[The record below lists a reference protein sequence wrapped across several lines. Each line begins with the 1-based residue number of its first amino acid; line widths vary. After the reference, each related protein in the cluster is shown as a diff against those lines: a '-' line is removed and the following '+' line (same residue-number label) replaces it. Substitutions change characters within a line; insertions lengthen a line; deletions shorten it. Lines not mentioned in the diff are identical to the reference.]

1 MSRLRILMVTAELAP
16 LAKAGGLGDMVAG
29 LAGALA
35 DGGHDVRIL
44 LPRYR
49 GLEASKRQES
59 TPTLVGGNQVSPVRV
74 NGTHPPYQLE
84 TLGGAASSPT
94 IYRLDC
100 PALFGDGGIYGGGD
114 GEARRFALL
123 AHAALRLC
131 QTVQWSPDIIHCH
144 DWHAALLPGLLRAL
158 GPTDPVLR
166 PASTLLTIHNI
177 GYQGQFPAEL
187 ALDLGLG
194 VEAARQPYLTAT
206 PTGACLNFLCG
217 GITTAD
223 ALTTVSPTHA
233 SEILTPEYGK
243 GLDTLLRQRRN
254 RLVGILNGVDY
265 RSWDPE
271 SDPALPAQF
280 SVNSLQGKSA
290 CRAELRR
297 TTGLEEQP
305 GLPLFGMVSR
315 LAGQKGIEL
324 VIDALPP
331 FLEQGQLQAVVLG
344 DGEPRYASALSA
356 LAGRHG
362 GRLAFISGQD
372 EVLARRVFAGADA
385 FMVPSLYEPCGL
397 TQMYALRY
405 GAVPV
410 VRDTGGLH
418 DTISHFDPASGRGN
432 GCVFRDADAHGLAW
446 AIGQVLG
453 WHRDSPLFDR
463 LRANG
468 MRSDYS
474 WAHQAP
480 LYLQLYQRLAGHAAK
495 TQAP

>member
-29 LAGALA
+29 LAGSLA

-49 GLEASKRQES
+49 GLESGIPQAP
-59 TPTLVGGNQVSPVRV
+59 PTTVVNGSQISPVLV
-74 NGTHPPYQLE
+74 NGTHPPYQLQA
-84 TLGGAASSPT
+84 LASAAGRPT

-100 PALFGDGGIYGGGD
+100 PELFGDGGIYGGGD
-114 GEARRFALL
+114 LEAKRFALL
-123 AHAALRLC
+123 AHAGLRLC
-131 QTVQWSPDIIHCH
+131 QLIQWSPDIIHCH

-158 GPTDPVLR
+158 RPADPVLR

-177 GYQGQFPAEL
+177 GYQGTFPADM
-187 ALDLGLG
+187 AGSLGLG
-194 VEAARQPYLTAT
+194 IDVAREPYLTPT
-206 PTGACLNFLCG
+206 PTGTGLNFLRG

-223 ALTTVSPTHA
+223 ALSTVSPTHA
-233 SEILTPEYGK
+233 TEILTPEYGK
-243 GLDTLLRQRRN
+243 GLDALLRQRRN
-254 RLVGILNGVDY
+254 RLLGILNGVDY
-265 RSWDPE
+265 EAWDPG
-271 SDPALPAQF
+271 SDPALPAHF
-280 SVNSLQGKSA
+280 SAEALEGKA
-290 CRAELRR
+290 TCRAELRR
-297 TTGLEEQP
+297 ITRLEAQP
-305 GLPLFGMVSR
+305 ALPLFGMVSR

-324 VIDALPP
+324 LIDALPA
-331 FLEQGQLQAVVLG
+331 FLERGQLQAVVLG
-344 DGEPRYASALSA
+344 DGEARYARALTA
-356 LAGRHG
+356 LAHRHA

-372 EVLARRVFAGADA
+372 EILARRVFAGADA

-418 DTISHFDPASGRGN
+418 DTVRHFNPASGEGN
-432 GCVFRDADAHGLAW
+432 GSVFRDADATGLAW
-446 AIGQVLG
+446 AIGQVLE
-453 WHRDSPLFDR
+453 WHRDPLLFAK

-480 LYLQLYQRLAGHAAK
+480 LYLQLYRRLAGQSTAV
-495 TQAP
+495 QAP